1 MPPPVHQQPSN
12 GMATSGM
19 VLGIIAAA
27 LSIIP
32 IISIVALPV
41 AVVGLPLAGV
51 GFAKSRNTGVG
62 KGASIAGI
70 ATNLAA
76 LAIWGLWAFVW
87 GAAMAGG
94 AA

>member
-1 MPPPVHQQPSN
+1 MEQQVVAQSN
-12 GMATSGM
+12 GMATAGM

-32 IISIVALPV
+32 FISIAALPV
-41 AVVGLPLAGV
+41 ALVGLPLAGV
-51 GFAKSRNTGVG
+51 GFWKSRTSGIG
-62 KGASIAGI
+62 RGASIAGI
-70 ATNLAA
+70 ALNVVAV
-76 LAIWGLWAFVW
+76 GLWLGWAVIW